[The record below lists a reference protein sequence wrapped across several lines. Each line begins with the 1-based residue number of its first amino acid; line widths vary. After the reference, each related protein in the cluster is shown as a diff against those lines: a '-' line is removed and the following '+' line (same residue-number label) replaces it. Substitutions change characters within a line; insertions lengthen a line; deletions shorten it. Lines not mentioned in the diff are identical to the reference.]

1 MRNKVLAFALA
12 WSISLSWS
20 WTLSAQYS
28 TVVFRMKIVGEMA
41 DLLGPMM
48 PQKMIVRSDG
58 GNARITLEGGMAA
71 SMMGDILYLEKK
83 DETFMLRDKEK
94 TAYKMPKNS
103 DVGEVKPEV
112 TPLGEENVNGYECK
126 KYKVVLKTE
135 EGSIDQTMW
144 TTTAIPIP
152 KPKRNT
158 TGGSGAGLFLQEVE
172 GYPVKVEQSLQ
183 RMGLQLQQTIEL
195 ERFDTQPLDAALF
208 QLPDNYK
215 IKDFDP
221 GMFGGMR

>member
-1 MRNKVLAFALA
+1 MRNKILAFSLV
-12 WSISLSWS
+12 WSSSLS
-20 WTLSAQYS
+20 WTLSAQQS
-28 TVVFRMKIVGEMA
+28 TVVFRLKITGEMA

-48 PQKMIVRSDG
+48 PQKLIVRSDG

-83 DETFMLRDKEK
+83 DETYMLRDKEK
-94 TAYKMPKNS
+94 IAYKMPNNS

-112 TPLGEENVNGYECK
+112 TPLGDENINGYNCR

-135 EGSIDQTMW
+135 EGSIEQTMW
-144 TTTAIPIP
+144 TSTDIRLP

-158 TGGSGAGLFLQEVE
+158 TGGSGAGLFLQEIE

-183 RMGLQLQQTIEL
+183 RVGLQLRQTIEL
-195 ERFDTQPLDAALF
+195 DRYDTQPLDSALF
-208 QLPDNYK
+208 QIPENFK

-221 GMFGGMR
+221 SMFGGMR